1 MHLEALFQKLAS
13 LNINPDKIET
23 EQYAMAF
30 KILFTIVE
38 QQNEKIENLSSENQ
52 MLRDENNLL
61 KGEQTKPNIRGS
73 KKNDDIS
80 AESER
85 NQRKPQKNRKSNT
98 RIDKIEIHQ
107 TETCKVDKST
117 LPEDAVFK
125 GYRSVVIRDIIMKY
139 LNTKYKTELFYSL
152 SEGKTYR
159 GKLPDSVKGEFGAG
173 LISHVINLYHVAN
186 TS

>member
-13 LNINPDKIET
+13 LNINPDEIET

-61 KGEQTKPNIRGS
+61 KGEQTKPNIHGS

-80 AESER
+80 SEYER
-85 NQRKPQKNRKSNT
+85 NQRKPQQNRESNWVRCKKS
-98 RIDKIEIHQ
+98 
-107 TETCKVDKST
+107 
-117 LPEDAVFK
+117 
-125 GYRSVVIRDIIMKY
+125 
-139 LNTKYKTELFYSL
+139 
-152 SEGKTYR
+152 
-159 GKLPDSVKGEFGAG
+159 
-173 LISHVINLYHVAN
+173 
-186 TS
+186 

>member
-1 MHLEALFQKLAS
+1 MDLETHFQNLAS
-13 LNINPDKIET
+13 LNINPDEIEN

-73 KKNDDIS
+73 IKNDDIS
-80 AESER
+80 SEKE
-85 NQRKPQKNRKSNT
+85 RKQLKPLKNRESNT
-98 RIDKIEIHQ
+98 RIDKTEVHN
-107 TETCKVDKST
+107 TETCNADRST

-125 GYRSVVIRDIIMKY
+125 GYRHVVIRDIIVKPWNTEY
-139 LNTKYKTELFYSL
+139 LIELFYL
-152 SEGKTYR
+152 GER
-159 GKLPDSVKGEFGAG
+159 GGTAGRPRLFRVLHDRRTPGARRA
-173 LISHVINLYHVAN
+173 S
-186 TS
+186 